1 MTSHFLFWLSVSLQL
16 SEILKFGVDKL
27 LSSEES
33 SVQDV
38 QLEKILGPSRDGQW
52 VEDKDTASPREEEE
66 DRRDSEEQSMF
77 HTGCL
82 TLKTSVLLLLK
93 LNPADLIVCKILLL
107 IHHHT
112 VSCFRPHVL
121 L

>member
-1 MTSHFLFWLSVSLQL
+1 M
-16 SEILKFGVDKL
+16 DKL
-27 LSSEES
+27 LSSEEG

-52 VEDKDTASPREEEE
+52 VEDKDTASPREEAVEEE

-82 TLKTSVLLLLK
+82 TLQISVLLLLK
-93 LNPADLIVCKILLL
+93 LNPADLIVCKNANFIILL
-107 IHHHT
+107 IHRHA
-112 VSCFRPHVL
+112 VSFFRPHVL